1 MPETTPAAQR
11 PLRFRRGRLSIR
23 WLMFVLVLAVLLP
36 TTGVSVWFLGI
47 QSRQAARAAETEV
60 RQLANSTAA
69 ALELILGDQ
78 QAVMKR
84 LAERPQVMTLD
95 ADNFDRG
102 VVEFLRVHPEF
113 NNLAVRDREARLV
126 FRGRPGPDVAPE
138 RVREFAW
145 FKEGLANEGFL
156 AGDAHLGNLS
166 GRWVTELTHPV
177 RDARGGV
184 AGLLNLSQDLLTL
197 NERVMRSVP
206 AAAVVA
212 VTDRQGRY
220 LLRSADAANW
230 VGKPGPSRAQQD
242 TEGQTEGF
250 LSATGP
256 DGVTRLYAFVTIA
269 QSGWRVIAGL
279 PEDLVFADS
288 RALLRRSALIGAAI
302 LLLGLLAAWQVGRR
316 IVVPIDALADAAV
329 RQAGGETLARAPV
342 QGPAEIRAVALEF
355 NQMVEARAAG
365 EQALRDS
372 ERSLAITLQSI
383 GDAVIATDLQ
393 GRITRMNPTAEQLT
407 GWPLKDAAGRPLPEV
422 FRIVQSDTR
431 EASVDPAR
439 RVLESA
445 NVVGLV
451 NHTALLAR
459 DGAEHQIA
467 SSAAPIRDDAGR
479 TVGVVLVFS
488 EVSERYR
495 AEQALRASAEVLSR
509 RDRALAEISQGVMMT
524 DAQARITYVNP
535 GFERLTG
542 YSQAEVLGRTC
553 RFLQGPE
560 TSAQT
565 VAELNR
571 AVRAG
576 EGFHG
581 DILNRRKDGTRLWLA
596 LDISPLHDE
605 QGVLTG
611 FVGAQRDITERMQ
624 SETARRAL
632 ESQLR
637 EAQKMES
644 IGTLAGGIAHDFNN
658 ILGAILGN
666 LALAHDAIEI
676 SHPAQHSLQQIQQ
689 ASLRARDL
697 VQQILAF
704 SRRQTQ
710 ALAVQPLNP
719 ILQETQ
725 ALLRS
730 ALPAMVELRV
740 QLPSAPLHVDTNA
753 TQMQQVLMNL
763 CTNAWHALA
772 GSSGRVELGL
782 DEQVLDGAAA
792 GALGGLAAGHYAHV
806 WVRDTGTG
814 MDEATRVRMFEPFF
828 TTKAVGEGTGLG
840 LSVVHG
846 IVKLQHGGLGV
857 TSEPGKGTTVDLY
870 FPLCAPLPVAPA
882 PMPSVAGGLQG
893 RGERVLYVD
902 DDEAVRLVA
911 QRLLQRAGLRV
922 QVMASADEVLRA
934 VAEAPAGF
942 DLVVTDFNMPGASG
956 LDLARELGRSRPD
969 LPVIIT
975 SGYVSDGLRE
985 GASDASVR
993 HLLQKQNLF
1002 EELVPLVLRVL
1013 AEHPGPRGA

>member
-1 MPETTPAAQR
+1 MPEITPAVRR
-11 PLRFRRGRLSIR
+11 PLSYMRGRLSIR
-23 WLMFVLVLAVLLP
+23 GLMFVLVLAVLLP
-36 TTGVSVWFLGI
+36 STGVSVWFLGI

-60 RQLANSTAA
+60 RQLANNTAA
-69 ALELILGDQ
+69 ALELILGNQ

-84 LAERPQVMTLD
+84 LAERPQVMALD

-102 VVEFLRVHPEF
+102 VVEYLRVHPEF
-113 NNLAVRDREARLV
+113 NNLAVRDHEARLV
-126 FRGRPGPDVAPE
+126 FRGRSGPDVAPE
-138 RVREFAW
+138 RVGDFPW
-145 FKEGLANEGFL
+145 FKEGLAKGGFL
-156 AGDAHLGNLS
+156 AGDAYLGNLS
-166 GRWVTELTHPV
+166 GRWVTVLTHPV
-177 RDARGGV
+177 RNARGEV
-184 AGLLNLSQDLLTL
+184 AGLMNLSQDLLTL

-269 QSGWRVIAGL
+269 QFGWRVVAGL
-279 PEDLVFADS
+279 PEDLVFAES
-288 RALLRRSALIGAAI
+288 RALLRQSALMGAAI

-316 IVVPIDALADAAV
+316 IVAPIDALADAAV
-329 RQAGGETLARAPV
+329 RQAGGDPQARAPV
-342 QGPAEIRAVALEF
+342 QGPAEIRAVAMEF
-355 NQMVEARAAG
+355 NQMVEARAAS

-372 ERSLAITLQSI
+372 ESSLAITLQSI

-422 FRIVQSDTR
+422 FRIVQADTR
-431 EASVDPAR
+431 EPLVDPVQ
-439 RVLESA
+439 RVLESGL
-445 NVVGLV
+445 VVGLA

-459 DGAEHQIA
+459 GGAEHQIA
-467 SSAAPIRDDAGR
+467 DSAAPIRDDAGR

-488 EVSERYR
+488 DVSERYR

-509 RDRALAEISQGVMMT
+509 RDRALAMISQGVMMT
-524 DAQARITYVNP
+524 DTQARITYVNP
-535 GFERLTG
+535 GFERMTG
-542 YSQAEVLGRTC
+542 YSQAEVLGRTS
-553 RFLQGPE
+553 RFLQGPG

-565 VAELNR
+565 LAEMNR
-571 AVRAG
+571 ALRAG

-581 DILNRRKDGTRLWLA
+581 DILNQRKDGTPLWLA
-596 LDISPLHDE
+596 LDISPLRDE
-605 QGVLTG
+605 QGVLSG
-611 FVGAQRDITERMQ
+611 FVGAQRDITERVQ
-624 SETARRAL
+624 AETARRAL

-637 EAQKMES
+637 EAQKIES

-666 LALAHDAIEI
+666 LALARDALDS
-676 SHPAQHSLQQIQQ
+676 SHPAQHSLQQIQR

-740 QLPSAPLHVDTNA
+740 QMPATPLHVDTDA

-772 GSSGRVELGL
+772 GSSGRIEVGL
-782 DEQVLDGAAA
+782 DEQALDAAA
-792 GALGGLAAGHYAHV
+792 AAALGGLAAGRYAHV

-814 MDEATRVRMFEPFF
+814 MDEATRARMFEPFF

-857 TSEPGKGTTVDLY
+857 SSEPGKGTTVDLY
-870 FPLCAPLPVAPA
+870 FPLCEPSPVVPA
-882 PMPSVAGGLQG
+882 PVSAAPSGPQG
-893 RGERVLYVD
+893 HGERVLYVD

-911 QRLLQRAGLRV
+911 ERLLQRAGLQV

-934 VAEAPAGF
+934 LAAAPAAF
-942 DLVVTDFNMPGASG
+942 DLVVTDFNMPGSSG
-956 LDLARELGRSRPD
+956 LDLARALARSRPG

-975 SGYVSDGLRE
+975 SGYVSDELRQ
-985 GASDASVR
+985 GASEAAVR
-993 HLLQKQNLF
+993 HVLQKQNLF

-1013 AEHPGPRGA
+1013 AEHPQARGA